1 MYKCVTAKQW
11 LPAVRFCV
19 SGRVGRQSGRFGEE
33 GAPSV
38 FSLHNQLVT
47 PGFKFGMIFA
57 SP

>member
-1 MYKCVTAKQW
+1 MAACCALLCERAGGQ
-11 LPAVRFCV
+11 AV
-19 SGRVGRQSGRFGEE
+19 QSGKFGEE